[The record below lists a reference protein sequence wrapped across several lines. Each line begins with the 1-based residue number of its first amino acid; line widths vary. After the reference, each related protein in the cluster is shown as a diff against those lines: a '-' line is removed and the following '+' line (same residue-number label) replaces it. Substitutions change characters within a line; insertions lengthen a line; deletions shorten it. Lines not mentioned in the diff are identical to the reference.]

1 MKPKQFSKNHL
12 KDMEMKHTNADS
24 KADDMFT
31 HILQVLQ
38 LLHYAH
44 TTSNFAK
51 CKVKVDITIT
61 SRLKP
66 QHHAQMSS
74 KYVQDPSFIWQ
85 VLFVIPTTTMPHV
98 GATTIE
104 QCQFDTQANRKWQS
118 IIVR

>member
-12 KDMEMKHTNADS
+12 KDIEMKHTNADR

-74 KYVQDPSFIWQ
+74 KYIQDLSFI
-85 VLFVIPTTTMPHV
+85 
-98 GATTIE
+98 
-104 QCQFDTQANRKWQS
+104 
-118 IIVR
+118 